1 MDKKQ
6 LKTVLAVLNV
16 VRSTFPETNEF
27 IDSTLKEECE
37 KERMTADEV
46 IFYKFESIK
55 LVWINIF
62 VLDLVLKCLFFLFI
76 DMKCVTDHKKTKRL
90 SKEEIKTKLLDSMTI
105 DEIVEFDDLNK
116 EAEETQDPE
125 EAAKIIKRYED
136 IIKTKNK
143 GIINVAY
150 HQGQVFK
157 RFKEKEKFAK
167 LVSELGFH
175 KTTIIFKI
183 SVFKLCKKYP
193 KLLNLL

>member
-1 MDKKQ
+1 MWKG
-6 LKTVLAVLNV
+6 
-16 VRSTFPETNEF
+16 
-27 IDSTLKEECE
+27 
-37 KERMTADEV
+37 
-46 IFYKFESIK
+46 
-55 LVWINIF
+55 
-62 VLDLVLKCLFFLFI
+62 
-76 DMKCVTDHKKTKRL
+76 VTDNKKAKRL
-90 SKEEIKTKLLDSMTI
+90 SKEEIKKKLLDSMTI

-116 EAEETQDPE
+116 EAEKIEDLE
-125 EAAKIIKRYED
+125 KAVEIIKRYED

-183 SVFKLCKKYP
+183 NVFKLRKKYP
-193 KLLNLL
+193 NLLKSSIGLGFFKSCHKDIKAICEEYEKDFQC